1 MLRDKND
8 GKRILLKIALMRA
21 WETVLYVA
29 VAANPGKD
37 VSSHK
42 D

>member
-1 MLRDKND
+1 MMVNH
-8 GKRILLKIALMRA
+8 GILLEIAFMRT
-21 WETVLYVA
+21 WEMVLYVA
-29 VAANPGKD
+29 VAANPGKG